1 MARTIDGRI
10 VSKKVDGWDTEARH
24 GYDVDQLH
32 GYADE
37 TPRHSAPARQN
48 EAPPRAPSAQTHPSP
63 VHQRTS
69 TPAGGSAVGDRPSPV
84 HRRAEEVLRALVGVP
99 TARLHQDQ
107 WRAIE
112 ALVVGHRRVLVVQR
126 TGWGKSAV
134 YFVATVL
141 LREGWGTWRPGD
153 PPPRP
158 GASSPDRPGAGSLN
172 RAGAGPTVIVSP
184 LLALMRDQVTAASR
198 AGIHA
203 VTMNSANATQWD
215 QIQAQVRAG
224 EVDVLLVSPE
234 RLNNPVFREEV
245 LPHLAADAGLVVIDE
260 AHCISDWGHD
270 FRPDYRRIRTLL
282 ASLPPRTPVLA
293 TTATANARVTADVAE
308 QLETSTGYQAPT
320 TAHQAPTGRAKDTA
334 PFAPAAGSTPVGGA
348 AGKEAAGASRR
359 YSTPTGGAAGS
370 TSVGGDPAGPGVL
383 VLRGSLQRDSLH
395 LGVRILPDAA
405 TRLAWLAAYLQ
416 HVPGSGIVYCLT
428 VAAAGEVTEHLRQA
442 GLEVA
447 TYTGQTDPAEREHLE
462 EDLKANR
469 VKALVATSALGMGF
483 DKPDLTFV
491 VHVGAPSSPVSYYQ
505 QVGRAGRGVERAE
518 VVLLPGREDRSI
530 WEWFGSQGFPPEK
543 EVRAVLEGM
552 AARQAAG
559 GGPMPTPAL
568 ETLTSLRRARLES
581 MLKVLD
587 VDGAVRRVRGGWEP
601 TGHLWVYDADR
612 YARVEAARLAEQEAM
627 VAYEHLGAEP
637 LGTKRAGVVPRLGGA
652 PRPADDANR
661 GGTGAGTVAGAGAGA
676 GTVAGAGT
684 IASTGACRMAFL
696 RQALDDPE
704 VTEGWRCGACDLCG
718 GLVLPQAPDAGQVS
732 AARQVL
738 ARTGVELRAR
748 RQWPTGMDRLGLAR
762 YRGRIGVDE
771 QAGAG
776 MALGRLDGLGI
787 SAPLRDLVLS
797 GRDGEV
803 PRALR
808 APFLEVVD
816 RLGEVVRQADA
827 SGQADDEGRGPL
839 AVVIVDSRTRPRLVR
854 QLGRAV
860 ANRLR
865 GRALGIV
872 GVSGDEPPRHDVGS
886 AFRLAQVA
894 RSLSLG
900 AWSAA
905 ALGRLQGATVVLV
918 DDWTG
923 SGWTLTVATSLL
935 RQAGAAAVHPLV
947 LAQR

>member
-24 GYDVDQLH
+24 GDDVDQLH

-37 TPRHSAPARQN
+37 APRHPAPARQD
-48 EAPPRAPSAQTHPSP
+48 EAPPRVPSAQTRPSP
-63 VHQRTS
+63 GWRAS
-69 TPAGGSAVGDRPSPV
+69 TPAGGSAVGERPSPV

-158 GASSPDRPGAGSLN
+158 GAGSPPRP
-172 RAGAGPTVIVSP
+172 GAGPTVIVSP
-184 LLALMRDQVTAASR
+184 LLALMRDQVAAASR

-215 QIQAQVRAG
+215 QIQTQVRAG

-245 LPHLAADAGLVVIDE
+245 LPHLAAGAGLVVIDE

-308 QLETSTGYQAPT
+308 QLETSTGRQAPT
-320 TAHQAPTGRAKDTA
+320 TARQAPTGRVKDAA
-334 PFAPAAGSTPVGGA
+334 PSAPAAGSTPAPGGTTRE
-348 AGKEAAGASRR
+348 EAASASRR

-370 TSVGGDPAGPGVL
+370 ALAGGDPAGPGVL

-530 WEWFGSQGFPPEK
+530 WEWFGSQGFPPEE

-559 GGPMPTPAL
+559 GGPMSTPAL
-568 ETLTSLRRARLES
+568 ETLTSLRRTRLES

-601 TGHLWVYDADR
+601 TGRPWVYDADR

-627 VAYEHLGAEP
+627 VAYEHLGAEHP
-637 LGTKRAGVVPRLGGA
+637 GARRGGVVPRLGGA
-652 PRPADDANR
+652 PRPADDVNR
-661 GGTGAGTVAGAGAGA
+661 GGTGA

-718 GLVLPQAPDAGQVS
+718 GLVLPQAPDAGQVG
-732 AARQVL
+732 AARQAL

-827 SGQADDEGRGPL
+827 GTQAGDEGRGPL

>member
-37 TPRHSAPARQN
+37 APRHSAPARQD
-48 EAPPRAPSAQTHPSP
+48 EVPPRAPSAQTRPSP
-63 VHQRTS
+63 VHRHTS
-69 TPAGGSAVGDRPSPV
+69 TLAGGFAVGDRLSPV

-184 LLALMRDQVTAASR
+184 LLALMRDQVAAASR

-308 QLETSTGYQAPT
+308 QLETSTGRQAPT

-370 TSVGGDPAGPGVL
+370 ALAGGDPAGPGVL

-601 TGHLWVYDADR
+601 TGRLWVYDADR

-652 PRPADDANR
+652 PRPADDVNR

-771 QAGAG
+771 QAGTG

>member
-63 VHQRTS
+63 VHRHTS

-84 HRRAEEVLRALVGVP
+84 HRRAEEILRALVGVP

-158 GASSPDRPGAGSLN
+158 GAGSLN
-172 RAGAGPTVIVSP
+172 RPGADSPPRPGAGPTVIVSP

-308 QLETSTGYQAPT
+308 QLGASTTRQAPT
-320 TAHQAPTGRAKDTA
+320 TAHHAPTTGRVKDTA
-334 PFAPAAGSTPVGGA
+334 PSAPAAGSTPVGGA
-348 AGKEAAGASRR
+348 AG
-359 YSTPTGGAAGS
+359 STP
-370 TSVGGDPAGPGVL
+370 VGGDPAGPGVL

-559 GGPMPTPAL
+559 GGPMSTPAL
-568 ETLTSLRRARLES
+568 ETLTSLRRTRLES

-601 TGHLWVYDADR
+601 TGRPWAYDADR

-637 LGTKRAGVVPRLGGA
+637 LGAKRAGAVPRLGGA

-661 GGTGAGTVAGAGAGA
+661 GGTGRTGTVADTGAGTGTGTVADTGAGTGTGIIAGAGA
-676 GTVAGAGT
+676 
-684 IASTGACRMAFL
+684 GACRMAFL

-704 VTEGWRCGACDLCG
+704 VTEGWHCGACDLCG
-718 GLVLPQAPDAGQVS
+718 GLVLPQAPDAGQVG
-732 AARQVL
+732 AARQAL

-827 SGQADDEGRGPL
+827 GTQAGDEGRGPL

>member
-84 HRRAEEVLRALVGVP
+84 HRRAEEILRALVGVP

-308 QLETSTGYQAPT
+308 QLEASTGHQTPT
-320 TAHQAPTGRAKDTA
+320 TARHAPTTGRAKDTA
-334 PFAPAAGSTPVGGA
+334 PSAPAVGSTPVGGA
-348 AGKEAAGASRR
+348 AGEEAAGASRR

-370 TSVGGDPAGPGVL
+370 ALAGGDPAGPGVL

-469 VKALVATSALGMGF
+469 VKALVATSALSMGF

-601 TGHLWVYDADR
+601 TGRPWVYDADR
-612 YARVEAARLAEQEAM
+612 YARLEAARLAEQEAM

-637 LGTKRAGVVPRLGGA
+637 LGTKRAGAVPRLGGA

-661 GGTGAGTVAGAGAGA
+661 GGTGAGAGAG
-676 GTVAGAGT
+676 
-684 IASTGACRMAFL
+684 TGACRMAFL

-732 AARQVL
+732 AARQAL